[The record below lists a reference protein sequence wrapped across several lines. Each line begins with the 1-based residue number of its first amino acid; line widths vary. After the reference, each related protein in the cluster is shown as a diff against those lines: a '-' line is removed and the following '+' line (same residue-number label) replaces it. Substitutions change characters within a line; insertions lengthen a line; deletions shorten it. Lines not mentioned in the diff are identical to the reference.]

1 MDNVTIYHN
10 SQDISFRK
18 PFGAVRVDTKVEL
31 FLEVQGNI
39 HEVFLNVIDFN
50 NEMIRIPMNRISI
63 EHGKERYS
71 TVLELNK
78 IGVILYYFSFEI
90 DGNLIYYGNN
100 EEQLGGEGQMYYH
113 NPKGFQITVYEE
125 SVVPDWYKRGVIYQ
139 IFVDRFYNGNEN
151 GVISNPKKN
160 SFIYG
165 RWDDE
170 PMYIKDSNGDIARWD
185 FYGGNLKGVINRLD
199 YLKSLGVTIIYFNP
213 IFKASSNHKYNTGDY
228 KKIDEMFGD
237 EKIFKELCV
246 KAKDRGIR
254 IILDGVFS
262 HTGQDSVY
270 FNKFKSEKSLGAY
283 ESKDS
288 PYYDWYR
295 FYNYPDDYECWWG
308 IKDLPNV
315 NEMNPTYLDYIIRN
329 KESVISKW
337 MSFGVSGWRL
347 DVADELPDEFIE
359 LLRDRVKRENID
371 GVVIGEVWEDASN
384 KVSYGV
390 KRRYFLG
397 KELDS
402 VTNYPMKNA
411 IISFLRGDINS
422 NRFSRIILSLKENYP
437 KENFYSLMNI
447 LGNHD
452 TERILTSL
460 GEKDLIYLAL
470 IIQMTMAGVP
480 LIYYGDEAGL
490 TGGKDPDNRK
500 TFPWGK
506 EDKEIFYMYKKMV
519 SIRNGNEELIYGDIE
534 FINSEEDIL
543 LFRRT
548 LNNKYLYTAIN
559 RNISETREVIL
570 PERSKVVYRK
580 DLITNI
586 HKPITNGKLVLKP
599 LEGIILV

>member
-10 SQDISFRK
+10 SQDLSFRK

-31 FLEVQGNI
+31 FLEAQVNI
-39 HEVFLNVIDFN
+39 HEVFLNIIDSN
-50 NEMIRIPMNRISI
+50 NEMRIIPMNKKTL
-63 EHGKERYS
+63 EYGKEKYS
-71 TVLELNK
+71 IVLELNK
-78 IGVILYYFSFEI
+78 VGVVKYYFSFKINEDI
-90 DGNLIYYGNN
+90 VYYGNN
-100 EEQLGGEGQMYYH
+100 EEELGGEGQIYYH

-125 SVVPDWYKRGVIYQ
+125 ALVPNWYKHGVIYQ

-151 GVISNPKKN
+151 GLVSNPKKN

-165 RWDDE
+165 RWDDD
-170 PMYIKDSNGDIARWD
+170 PMYIKDHNGDIARWD
-185 FYGGNLKGVINRLD
+185 FYGGNLKGVINKLD

-237 EKIFKELCV
+237 EKIFKELCL
-246 KAKDRGIR
+246 KARDRGIR

-262 HTGQDSVY
+262 HTGQDSIY
-270 FNKFKSEKSLGAY
+270 FNKYKNENSLGAY

-337 MSFGVSGWRL
+337 MSLGVHGWRL

-359 LLRDRVKRENID
+359 ILRERVKKENPD
-371 GVVIGEVWEDASN
+371 GVIIGEVWEDASN

-402 VTNYPMKNA
+402 VTNYPLKNA
-411 IISFLRGDINS
+411 LISFLKGDITS

-460 GEKDLIYLAL
+460 GGKDLINLAL
-470 IIQMTMAGVP
+470 VIQMTMVGVP

-519 SIRNGNEELIYGDIE
+519 SIRNENEELIDGDIE
-534 FINSEEDIL
+534 FISSGEDIL
-543 LFRRT
+543 LFRRR
-548 LNNKYLYTAIN
+548 LNNKYLYIAIN
-559 RNISETREVIL
+559 RNLTEEREVIL
-570 PERSKVVYRK
+570 PEKSKVIYRK

-586 HKPITNGKLVLKP
+586 RKPIINGKLVLKP
-599 LEGIILV
+599 LEGVILE